1 MSILPAN
8 QTLMKETKIDYKN
21 IYYPPGGILMW
32 ILITLELITF
42 GIALIALVAYS
53 RENPELYHE
62 SRLMLN
68 TTFGAINT
76 VFLLVS
82 GFFMAT
88 TVHLFKLQ
96 KFDKTLF
103 YLRLT
108 MLGGFLFLALKTVEY
123 YEKLNLGLV
132 LDYNTFFTFYWL
144 LTGFH
149 VIHVLVGMV
158 ILMFFYYT
166 LKNKKTQPELEDIEA
181 GAAFWHMCDLIWLLL
196 FPVIYLIL

>member
-1 MSILPAN
+1 
-8 QTLMKETKIDYKN
+8 
-21 IYYPPGGILMW
+21 MW

-42 GIALIALVAYS
+42 GIALIALVAQS
-53 RENPELYHE
+53 KENPQIYHA

-88 TVHLFKLQ
+88 SVHSFKQQ

-108 MLGGFLFLALKTVEY
+108 MLGGFLFLGLKSIEY
-123 YEKLNLGLV
+123 YEKLNMGLV
-132 LDYNTFFTFYWL
+132 LDYNTFFSFYWL

-149 VIHVLVGMV
+149 VIHVLVGLV
-158 ILMFFYYT
+158 ILSFFYFS
-166 LKNKKTQPELEDIEA
+166 LKQQKKEALLEDIEA

>member
-1 MSILPAN
+1 
-8 QTLMKETKIDYKN
+8 MKETKINYKN

-42 GIALIALVAYS
+42 GIALIALVFQS

-88 TVHLFKLQ
+88 TVHLFKQQ

-108 MLGGFLFLALKTVEY
+108 MLGGFLFLGLKTIEY
-123 YEKLNLGLV
+123 YEKLNMGLI
-132 LDYNTFFTFYWL
+132 LDYNTFFSFYWL

-149 VIHVLVGMV
+149 VIHVLVGLV
-158 ILMFFYYT
+158 ILSFFYYT
-166 LKNKKTQPELEDIEA
+166 LKKQKAETNLEDIEA